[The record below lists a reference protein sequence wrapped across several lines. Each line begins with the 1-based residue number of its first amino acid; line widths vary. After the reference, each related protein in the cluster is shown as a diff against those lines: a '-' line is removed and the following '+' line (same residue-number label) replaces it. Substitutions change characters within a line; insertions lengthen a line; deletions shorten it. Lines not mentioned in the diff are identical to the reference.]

1 MSKGILSHNIYNLD
15 WGVWI
20 REFCIEGILSMGDF
34 VHGGFCP
41 RGILTKGDFV
51 QGGFCPSDFSLGG
64 FCLGGFCPMTLSLQY
79 NL

>member
-1 MSKGILSHNIYNLD
+1 
-15 WGVWI
+15 
-20 REFCIEGILSMGDF
+20 MGDF

-64 FCLGGFCPMTLSLQY
+64 FCLGGFCPMTGDT
-79 NL
+79 